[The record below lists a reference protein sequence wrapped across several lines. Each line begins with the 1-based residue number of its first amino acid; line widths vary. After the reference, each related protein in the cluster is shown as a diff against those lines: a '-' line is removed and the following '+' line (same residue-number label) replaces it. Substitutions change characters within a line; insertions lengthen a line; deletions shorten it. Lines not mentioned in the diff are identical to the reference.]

1 MEKEYCIDC
10 NKTLAATESEQ
21 CYGCAL
27 GSIAHQEETI
37 ARLRISMDYIKAENL
52 RLLDAIDIAQS
63 EGRRAGLEE
72 AVEIVKHQ
80 PHHEADGLAHFRRV
94 CSAALFV
101 AKKPKP

>member
-1 MEKEYCIDC
+1 MGDECCAHLTVQWRTENNPDGSTSGWWSCSTSDC
-10 NKTLAATESEQ
+10 NAKFTPMVLAE
-21 CYGCAL
+21 
-27 GSIAHQEETI
+27 
-37 ARLRISMDYIKAENL
+37 K
-52 RLLDAIDIAQS
+52 AQS